1 MLGIQWAEAWLQ
13 LSSPEP
19 QDGALWPGTTR
30 QHHQWVSAE
39 TEAPWSSEMA
49 YLLCVLLAY
58 LALV

>member
-1 MLGIQWAEAWLQ
+1 MLGIQRAEAGLQ

-19 QDGALWPGTTR
+19 QDGALWPGATR

-39 TEAPWSSEMA
+39 IEEPWSSEMT